1 MVIQKGGPNGRLASS
16 MLRCCFSPDFWMSEP
31 TLEQNLF
38 TFPKIGPSFFKSFWA
53 PFFKYVGEGWVHA
66 SFRDYAEKLCAEPV
80 LSIVCYYLYQ
90 FAFIGFFS
98 DSKFSY
104 S

>member
-1 MVIQKGGPNGRLASS
+1 
-16 MLRCCFSPDFWMSEP
+16 MSEP

-38 TFPKIGPSFFKSFWA
+38 TFPKFGPSFFMFFWA
-53 PFFKYVGEGWVHA
+53 PFLKHVGEGWVHA
-66 SFRDYAEKLCAEPV
+66 SFRDYAEKCCAEP
-80 LSIVCYYLYQ
+80 ILYTIIFNQ

-98 DSKFSY
+98 DSRFSY